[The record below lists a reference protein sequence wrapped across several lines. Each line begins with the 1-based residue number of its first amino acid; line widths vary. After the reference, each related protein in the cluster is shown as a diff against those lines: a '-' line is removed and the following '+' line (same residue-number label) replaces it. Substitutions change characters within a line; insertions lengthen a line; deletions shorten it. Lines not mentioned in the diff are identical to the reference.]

1 MKRHKIKKKS
11 RFTKSI
17 FVAILSF
24 WKLLIKNQP
33 FLTRPTLID
42 LNSDELCYHP
52 FMVSLDTCDG
62 SCNTFIDL
70 SDRIRVSN
78 KTKDEKLKVFN
89 LNRQVKVNSK
99 T

>member
-1 MKRHKIKKKS
+1 
-11 RFTKSI
+11 
-17 FVAILSF
+17 
-24 WKLLIKNQP
+24 
-33 FLTRPTLID
+33 
-42 LNSDELCYHP
+42 
-52 FMVSLDTCDG
+52 MVSLDTCDG

-89 LNRQVKVNSK
+89 LNRQVKLNSK